1 MRKAIVYASVHH
13 GNTEKL
19 VKGIAE
25 ECQVDLIDA
34 VKQPDAD
41 LSSYDMIGFA
51 SGIYFSKFHQSIL
64 GFVKKNLTDDKKV
77 FLICTYGG
85 SANYKSIEQ
94 ILNKKHSKVIGKF
107 GCKGYDTFGPF
118 KLLGGIAK
126 GHPDEEDIKNAEH
139 FIKSIKTDKE
149 YKEENG
155 WHGYYNK
162 EIVEIARILQHIL
175 SDYKR
180 VLKENELLR
189 QQNISYKNNINEL
202 KKVRNK

>member
-1 MRKAIVYASVHH
+1 MRTVIVYASVHH

-19 VKGIAE
+19 VKSIAE

-64 GFVKKNLTDDKKV
+64 EFAEKNLPDDKKI

-94 ILNKKHSKVIGKF
+94 ILDKNMPVWLENLAVKGMTHSDHLNWLEVLLKTIRMKKI
-107 GCKGYDTFGPF
+107 
-118 KLLGGIAK
+118 
-126 GHPDEEDIKNAEH
+126 
-139 FIKSIKTDKE
+139 
-149 YKEENG
+149 
-155 WHGYYNK
+155 
-162 EIVEIARILQHIL
+162 
-175 SDYKR
+175 
-180 VLKENELLR
+180 
-189 QQNISYKNNINEL
+189 
-202 KKVRNK
+202 